1 MRVCGERGNGAYDT
15 CLCGCKYCYANDS
28 EGAVMRRRAEYDV
41 HAPLLCGRVE
51 EGDRITVRRTSRILT
66 GE

>member
-1 MRVCGERGNGAYDT
+1 MRV
-15 CLCGCKYCYANDS
+15 CGCKYCYANDS